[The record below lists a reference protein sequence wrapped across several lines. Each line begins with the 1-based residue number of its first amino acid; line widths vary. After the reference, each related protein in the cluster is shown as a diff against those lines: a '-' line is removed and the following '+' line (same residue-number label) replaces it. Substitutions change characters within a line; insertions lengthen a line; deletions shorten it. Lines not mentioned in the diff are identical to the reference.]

1 MTEMAQIEKILFLRE
16 VNLFR
21 YCTAGE
27 VLGIS
32 NLAEETHFEA
42 GKTIYTPGDTAE
54 YLFCVVSGQVVIEN
68 QGGSNTLV
76 SHDAFGHQDI
86 LSGRLRSC
94 TARVTEDLHL
104 LIVDAEDFFDL
115 MANNIDI
122 VKALFRQML
131 STVNKYTG

>member
-1 MTEMAQIEKILFLRE
+1 MTDMAQIEKILFLRE

-32 NLAEETHFEA
+32 NLADETHFEA
-42 GKTIYTPGDTAE
+42 GKTIYTPGDSAE
-54 YLFCVVSGQVVIEN
+54 YLFCVVSGEVVLEDK
-68 QGGSNTLV
+68 GVSRTLGT
-76 SHDAFGHQDI
+76 HDAFGHQDI

-94 TARVTEDLHL
+94 TARVTRDLHL
-104 LIVDAEDFFDL
+104 IIVDAEDFFDL

-131 STVNKYTG
+131 SEQKS